1 MIVSLSTLDL
11 LRLVERQIS
20 HLFLF
25 DDCVDAQVL
34 RESIEPVLRRCE
46 VCFAETSNRYYRK
59 DGMVAFNPYHAG
71 QYTIFLYYL
80 SHYIFAVY
88 GEDARSL
95 ADRIYY
101 LNRCLNA
108 VDLFYEV
115 QMPDVFFLDH
125 PVGSVM
131 GRASYGHGFRFAQ
144 NCTVG
149 NNKGNYP
156 DLGRYVTMMAGATI
170 IGHSTIGDHVTIS
183 AGSYVKDSYIPPNML
198 VFGRS
203 PDLLLRPLREPD

>member
-1 MIVSLSTLDL
+1 VIVSLSTLDL

-25 DDCVDAQVL
+25 DDRVDAQLL

-46 VCFAETSNRYYRK
+46 ACFAETSNRYYHK
-59 DGMVAFNPYHAG
+59 DGKVVFNPYHAG

-80 SHYIFAVY
+80 SHYVFAVY
-88 GEDARSL
+88 AENARSL

-115 QMPDVFFLDH
+115 QLPDVFFLDH

-149 NNKGNYP
+149 NNKGKYP
-156 DLGRYVTMMAGATI
+156 AIGRYVTMMAGSMI
-170 IGHSTIGDHVTIS
+170 IGHSTIGDNVVVS
-183 AGSYVKDSYIPPNML
+183 SGSFIKDEIIPDNSF

-203 PDLLLRPLREPD
+203 PMLIIRPRQK